1 MTLAVSIRNISVA
14 YDKHPALDDVTLD
27 IAEGE
32 FVGIIGPN
40 GGGKSTLVKA
50 ILGLVPLRSG
60 TIRIFGEEIRSG
72 RKNIGYVPQFAD
84 VDRKFPITVLE
95 VVMTSLMK
103 GGLRPFFRY
112 TKEHR
117 ERARAVLAKV
127 GIEKLADRRISDL
140 SGGEFQR
147 VLIARAL
154 AAEPKILLLDEPDA
168 SIDPAS
174 REHIYNLLSDLNR
187 EITIILVTHDVLAI
201 STAITSVVCLN
212 REILY
217 HGPPSI
223 PDTVYHKMYGGMTH
237 V

>member
-1 MTLAVSIRNISVA
+1 MTLSVSIRNITVA
-14 YDKHPALDDVTLD
+14 YDNHPALTDVTLD

-50 ILGLVPLRSG
+50 VLGLVPLREG
-60 TIRIFGEEIRSG
+60 RITIFGEDIRAG
-72 RKNIGYVPQFAD
+72 RKNVGYVPQFAE

-95 VVMTSLMK
+95 AVMTAYMK

-112 TKEHR
+112 TKEHK
-117 ERARAVLAKV
+117 EKARAVLAKV
-127 GIEKLADRRISDL
+127 GIEKLAGRRISDL

-147 VLIARAL
+147 VLIARAM

-174 REHIYNLLSDLNR
+174 REHIYKLLSDLNK
-187 EITIILVTHDVLAI
+187 EITIILITHDALAI
-201 STAITSVVCLN
+201 STAVTSVVCLN

-223 PDTVYHKMYGGMTH
+223 PDSVYRKMYGGLSH